1 MTQRDLIKSEYPDV
15 SDDVVTFAMKGA
27 EIYGGDWNS
36 LTSSQKKGIMNRAKD
51 NDAGIA
57 SSLDEQNEINERNR
71 IGSEE
76 YNKANEKSSNE
87 KLKENIKEDLSY
99 LTSKAENSITSVNTE
114 AENSGND
121 KIKNLDKTYD
131 YSDIEKENKDNIKAG
146 EKENDAIISEAL
158 ADGDLDP
165 STLSGNQV
173 EKNLLKMTDVAGRP
187 IFTQNKDGSYT
198 VAPDLTKKEFLE
210 AVGGKKS
217 NTTKNILTSLSAGLV
232 LLGIPVPNLGTIYTN
247 FSGENYDE
255 LYDEYKTQQSLLR
268 EGLNNQLAEGFGI
281 LVKGAA
287 SRDDDINKAT
297 DEDYQK
303 ADNANR
309 SKELGWDL
317 KKMEAEGTI
326 SKNQAV
332 SLEKLMKDLDKEQQI
347 FIYDLQS
354 RMEPAKQAEMLKLL
368 ANFSSEELKQFSRR
382 MKEYDPNNSL
392 TKEDLTRL
400 SLQVASDIVGNVSGA
415 ASKLIGSDKKIKTFI
430 SGSKLFGR
438 KGV

>member
-1 MTQRDLIKSEYPDV
+1 MTDREYLKSEYPDATDTQISLMMNELTNV
-15 SDDVVTFAMKGA
+15 YSGVQTSTKSQRDGA
-27 EIYGGDWNS
+27 F
-36 LTSSQKKGIMNRAKD
+36 KRAKD
-51 NDAGIA
+51 GADGNPR
-57 SSLDEQNEINERNR
+57 SLDAMNELNEINR

-76 YNKANEKSSNE
+76 YNKANEKSNNE
-87 KLKENIKEDLSY
+87 KLKENIKEDLSD
-99 LTSKAENSITSVNTE
+99 LTSKAESSITSVDTE
-114 AENSGND
+114 AEASGNE
-121 KIKNLDKTYD
+121 KIKNLNKTYD
-131 YSDIEKENKDNIKAG
+131 YSDIEKENKNNIKAG
-146 EKENDAIISEAL
+146 EKENDAMISEAL

-165 STLSGNQV
+165 NTLSGNQV

-232 LLGIPVPNLGTIYTN
+232 LLGIPVPNLGKIYTN

-268 EGLNNQLAEGFGI
+268 EGLNNQLSEGFGI
-281 LVKGAA
+281 VVKGAA
-287 SRDDDINKAT
+287 SRDDDINKAS
-297 DEDYQK
+297 DKDYQK
-303 ADNANR
+303 ADDANR
-309 SKELGWDL
+309 SKEYGWDL
-317 KKMEAEGTI
+317 KKMEAEGEI
-326 SKNQAV
+326 SKEQSV
-332 SLEKLMKDLDKEQQI
+332 KLEKLMKDLDKEQQL

-354 RMEPAKQAEMLKLL
+354 RMEPAKHAEMLKLL
-368 ANFSSEELKQFSRR
+368 SNFNSEELKQFSRR

-400 SLQVASDIVGNVSGA
+400 ALQAAADIVGDVTGA
-415 ASKLIGSDKKIKTFI
+415 ASKLIGSDKNIKTFI

>member
-1 MTQRDLIKSEYPDV
+1 M
-15 SDDVVTFAMKGA
+15 
-27 EIYGGDWNS
+27 
-36 LTSSQKKGIMNRAKD
+36 
-51 NDAGIA
+51 
-57 SSLDEQNEINERNR
+57 
-71 IGSEE
+71 
-76 YNKANEKSSNE
+76 
-87 KLKENIKEDLSY
+87 
-99 LTSKAENSITSVNTE
+99 
-114 AENSGND
+114 
-121 KIKNLDKTYD
+121 
-131 YSDIEKENKDNIKAG
+131 
-146 EKENDAIISEAL
+146 ISEAL

-165 STLSGNQV
+165 NTLSGNQV

-232 LLGIPVPNLGTIYTN
+232 LLGIPVPNLGKIYTN

-268 EGLNNQLAEGFGI
+268 EGLNNQLSEGFGI
-281 LVKGAA
+281 VVKGAA
-287 SRDDDINKAT
+287 SRDDDINKAS
-297 DEDYQK
+297 DKDYQK
-303 ADNANR
+303 ADDANR
-309 SKELGWDL
+309 SKEYGWDL
-317 KKMEAEGTI
+317 KKMEAEGEI
-326 SKNQAV
+326 SKEQSV
-332 SLEKLMKDLDKEQQI
+332 KLEKLMKDLDKEQQL

-354 RMEPAKQAEMLKLL
+354 RMEPAKHAEMLKLL
-368 ANFSSEELKQFSRR
+368 SNFNSEELKQFSRR

-400 SLQVASDIVGNVSGA
+400 ALQAAADIVGDVTGA
-415 ASKLIGSDKKIKTFI
+415 ASKLIGSDKNIKTFI

>member
-1 MTQRDLIKSEYPDV
+1 MTQRDLIKSYDPSLSEDEV
-15 SDDVVTFAMKGA
+15 SFAMDELNSSA
-27 EIYGGDWNS
+27 YSGDWNS
-36 LTSSQKKGIMNRAKD
+36 LTNIQKKGITKRAKETA
-51 NDAGIA
+51 AGNT
-57 SSLDEQNEINERNR
+57 SSLDALNSLNERNR
-71 IGSEE
+71 VGSEE
-76 YNKANEKSSNE
+76 YNKAHEKSNNE
-87 KLKENIKEDLSY
+87 KLKENIKEDLSD
-99 LTSKAENSITSVNTE
+99 LTSKAEKSITSVNNE
-114 AENSGND
+114 AETSGND
-121 KIKNLDKTYD
+121 KIKDLKNTYD
-131 YSDIEKENKDNIKAG
+131 YSNIEKENKNNIKAG
-146 EKENDAIISEAL
+146 EKENDDMISEAL

-165 STLSGNQV
+165 NTLSGNQV

-232 LLGIPVPNLGTIYTN
+232 LLGIPVPNLGKIYTN

-268 EGLNNQLAEGFGI
+268 EGLNNQLSEGFGI
-281 LVKGAA
+281 VVKGAA
-287 SRDDDINKAT
+287 SRDDDINKAS
-297 DEDYQK
+297 DKDYQK

-309 SKELGWDL
+309 NKELGWDL
-317 KKMEAEGTI
+317 KKMVAEGAI
-326 SKNQAV
+326 SNNQAV
-332 SLEKLMKDLDKEQQI
+332 KLEKLLKDLDKEQPM

-354 RMEPAKQAEMLKLL
+354 RMEPAKHAEMLKLL
-368 ANFSSEELKQFSRR
+368 SNFSSEELKQFSRR

-400 SLQVASDIVGNVSGA
+400 ALNAASNIVDGA
-415 ASKLIGSDKKIKTFI
+415 ASRLIGSDKNIKTFI
-430 SGSKLFGR
+430 SGSKLFRR

>member
-1 MTQRDLIKSEYPDV
+1 MTNQ
-15 SDDVVTFAMKGA
+15 
-27 EIYGGDWNS
+27 EILD
-36 LTSSQKKGIMNRAKD
+36 
-51 NDAGIA
+51 
-57 SSLDEQNEINERNR
+57 SLDENKKAIANNILANENGGLGVHDVNSLPNSTFKR
-71 IGSEE
+71 IMSQVDAAADGEE
-76 YNKANEKSSNE
+76 VIYPSATTEAIKANRERDAEAFTKANSTT
-87 KLKENIKEDLSY
+87 LKDAIDNTVNDAK
-99 LTSKAENSITSVNTE
+99 NNITSTNSE
-114 AENSGND
+114 AEASGND
-121 KIKNLDKTYD
+121 KIKDLKNTYD
-131 YSDIEKENKDNIKAG
+131 YSNIEKENKNNVKAG
-146 EKENDAIISEAL
+146 EKENDDMIYEAL

-165 STLSGNQV
+165 STLDGNQV

-187 IFTQNKDGSYT
+187 VFTQNKDGSYT

-232 LLGIPVPNLGTIYTN
+232 LLGIPVPNLGKIYTN

-281 LVKGAA
+281 IVKGAA
-287 SRDDDINKAT
+287 SRDDGINKAS
-297 DEDYQK
+297 DKDYQK

-309 SKELGWDL
+309 SKEYGWDL

-326 SKNQAV
+326 STNQKV
-332 SLEKLMKDLDKEQQI
+332 KLEKLMKDLDKEQQT

-354 RMEPAKQAEMLKLL
+354 RMEPAKHAEMLKLL
-368 ANFSSEELKQFSRR
+368 SNFNSEELKQFSRR

-400 SLQVASDIVGNVSGA
+400 SLQAASDIVSGA
-415 ASKLIGSDKKIKTFI
+415 ASKLIGSDKNIKTFI

>member
-1 MTQRDLIKSEYPDV
+1 MTNQEILDTLDEEYRAIAYNILANENGGLGVHDV
-15 SDDVVTFAMKGA
+15 
-27 EIYGGDWNS
+27 NS
-36 LTSSQKKGIMNRAKD
+36 LPKKTWDRIMRDTEALATGKEVSNPSATTEAIKANIERDAESFIKENNTTLKD
-51 NDAGIA
+51 HIDNTMNDA
-57 SSLDEQNEINERNR
+57 
-71 IGSEE
+71 
-76 YNKANEKSSNE
+76 K
-87 KLKENIKEDLSY
+87 
-99 LTSKAENSITSVNTE
+99 NSITATDDKAE
-114 AENSGND
+114 ASGNE
-121 KIKNLDKTYD
+121 KIKNLNKTYD
-131 YSDIEKENKDNIKAG
+131 YSNIEKENKNNIKAG
-146 EKENDAIISEAL
+146 EKENDDIISEAL

-165 STLSGNQV
+165 STLDGNQV

-198 VAPDLTKKEFLE
+198 IAQDLTKKEFLE

-232 LLGIPVPNLGTIYTN
+232 LLGIPVPNLGKIYTN
-247 FSGENYDE
+247 YTGENYDE

-268 EGLNNQLAEGFGI
+268 EGLNNQLSEGFGI
-281 LVKGAA
+281 VVKGAA
-287 SRDDDINKAT
+287 SRDDDINKAR

-309 SKELGWDL
+309 SKDYGWDL

-326 SKNQAV
+326 SKNQSV
-332 SLEKLMKDLDKEQQI
+332 KLEKLMKDLDKEQQT

-354 RMEPAKQAEMLKLL
+354 RMEPAKHAEMLKLL
-368 ANFSSEELKQFSRR
+368 SNFSSEELKQFSRR

-400 SLQVASDIVGNVSGA
+400 ALQAASNIVGEAAGA
-415 ASKLIGSDKKIKTFI
+415 ASKLIGSDKNIKSFI
-430 SGSKLFGR
+430 SGSRLFGR

>member
-51 NDAGIA
+51 NAAGIA

>member
-1 MTQRDLIKSEYPDV
+1 MTKQ
-15 SDDVVTFAMKGA
+15 
-27 EIYGGDWNS
+27 EIYDALPEDKKAIANTILANENAGMGVHDVNS
-36 LTSSQKKGIMNRAKD
+36 LPDRTFERIMNDTEALYNKD
-51 NDAGIA
+51 YKKVSQPSATTEAIKANREKDAEAFTKSNSTTLKDAINNTVNDAK
-57 SSLDEQNEINERNR
+57 N
-71 IGSEE
+71 
-76 YNKANEKSSNE
+76 
-87 KLKENIKEDLSY
+87 NI
-99 LTSKAENSITSVNTE
+99 TATNTE
-114 AENSGND
+114 AEKSGND
-121 KIKNLDKTYD
+121 KIKDLDDTYD
-131 YSDIEKENKDNIKAG
+131 YSGIEKENKDNIKAG
-146 EKENDAIISEAL
+146 EKENASIVNEAL
-158 ADGDLDP
+158 ANGELDP
-165 STLSGNQV
+165 NTLSGNQV

-309 SKELGWDL
+309 SKEQGWDF
-317 KKMEAEGTI
+317 KRMVAEGTI
-326 SKNQAV
+326 NENQAV
-332 SLEKLMKDLDKEQQI
+332 SLEKSLKDLDKEQQT
-347 FIYDLQS
+347 FIYGLQS
-354 RMEPAKQAEMLKLL
+354 RMEPAKHAELLKLL

-382 MKEYDPNNSL
+382 MKEFDPNNSL

-400 SLQVASDIVGNVSGA
+400 SLQAASNIVGDISGA

>member
-1 MTQRDLIKSEYPDV
+1 MTKQERLDALPEDRKAIAYNLLANENAGMGVHDVNNMPDKAFERIMNDTEALYNGRDV
-15 SDDVVTFAMKGA
+15 SQPSATTEAIKANRERDA
-27 EIYGGDWNS
+27 EAFTKANNTT
-36 LTSSQKKGIMNRAKD
+36 LKD
-51 NDAGIA
+51 AIDNTINDA
-57 SSLDEQNEINERNR
+57 
-71 IGSEE
+71 
-76 YNKANEKSSNE
+76 K
-87 KLKENIKEDLSY
+87 
-99 LTSKAENSITSVNTE
+99 NSITATNTE

-131 YSDIEKENKDNIKAG
+131 NSNIEKENKNNVKAG
-146 EKENDAIISEAL
+146 EKENDSIVNEAL
-158 ADGDLDP
+158 ANGDLDP
-165 STLSGNQV
+165 NTLSGNQV

-217 NTTKNILTSLSAGLV
+217 NTTKNILTSLTAGLV
-232 LLGIPVPNLGTIYTN
+232 LLGIPVPNLGKIYTN

-268 EGLNNQLAEGFGI
+268 EGLNNQLSEGFGI

-287 SRDDDINKAT
+287 SRDDDINKAN
-297 DEDYQK
+297 DKDYQK
-303 ADNANR
+303 ADNVNR
-309 SKELGWDL
+309 NKELGWDL

-326 SKNQAV
+326 SANQSV
-332 SLEKLMKDLDKEQQI
+332 KLEKLMKDLDKEQQT

-354 RMEPAKQAEMLKLL
+354 RIEPAKHAEMLKLL

-400 SLQVASDIVGNVSGA
+400 SLQVASNIVGEAAGA
-415 ASKLIGSDKKIKTFI
+415 AGKLIGSDKNIKTFI
-430 SGSKLFGR
+430 SGSKLFGK

>member
-1 MTQRDLIKSEYPDV
+1 MTNQ
-15 SDDVVTFAMKGA
+15 
-27 EIYGGDWNS
+27 EILD
-36 LTSSQKKGIMNRAKD
+36 
-51 NDAGIA
+51 
-57 SSLDEQNEINERNR
+57 SLDEKSRAAANAIL
-71 IGSEE
+71 
-76 YNKANEKSSNE
+76 ANENGGLGVFDVNSLPKSTWDRIMRDTEALATGKEVSNPSATTE
-87 KLKENIKEDLSY
+87 AI
-99 LTSKAENSITSVNTE
+99 KAEIERDTEAFIKGNNTTLKDAINDSVNDAKNNITATNIE

-121 KIKNLDKTYD
+121 KIKDLKSIYD
-131 YSDIEKENKDNIKAG
+131 YSDIEKENKNNVKAG

-165 STLSGNQV
+165 NTLSGNQI

-198 VAPDLTKKEFLE
+198 VARDLTKKEFLE

-232 LLGIPVPNLGTIYTN
+232 LLGIPVPNLGKIYTN
-247 FSGENYDE
+247 YTGENYDE
-255 LYDEYKTQQSLLR
+255 LYNEYKTQQSLLR
-268 EGLNNQLAEGFGI
+268 EGLNSQLSEGFGI
-281 LVKGAA
+281 VVKGAA
-287 SRDDDINKAT
+287 SRDDDINKAS
-297 DEDYQK
+297 DKDYQK

-309 SKELGWDL
+309 SKEQGWDL

-326 SKNQAV
+326 SRNQSV
-332 SLEKLMKDLDKEQQI
+332 KLEKLMKDLDKEQQT

-354 RMEPAKQAEMLKLL
+354 KMEPAKQVEMLKLL
-368 ANFSSEELKQFSRR
+368 SNFSSEELKQFSRR

-400 SLQVASDIVGNVSGA
+400 TLQVASNIIGDVAGS
-415 ASKLIGSDKKIKTFI
+415 ASKLIGSDKNIKSFI

>member
-1 MTQRDLIKSEYPDV
+1 MTNQ
-15 SDDVVTFAMKGA
+15 
-27 EIYGGDWNS
+27 EILDS
-36 LTSSQKKGIMNRAKD
+36 L
-51 NDAGIA
+51 
-57 SSLDEQNEINERNR
+57 
-71 IGSEE
+71 SEE
-76 YNKANEKSSNE
+76 DRAVYYNILANENGGMGFHDVNSIPKATWDRIDGEAKAILNDEEVRYPSANTEAIKAERKRDAEAFTKANNTT
-87 KLKENIKEDLSY
+87 LKEDLDN
-99 LTSKAENSITSVNTE
+99 TVNDFKNDITATNSE
-114 AENSGND
+114 AEASGND
-121 KIKNLDKTYD
+121 KIKDLKNTYD
-131 YSDIEKENKDNIKAG
+131 YSNIEKENKNNIKAG
-146 EKENDAIISEAL
+146 EKENDDMISEAL

-165 STLSGNQV
+165 NTLSGNQV

-232 LLGIPVPNLGTIYTN
+232 LLGIPVPNLGKIYTN
-247 FSGENYDE
+247 FSGENSDE

-268 EGLNNQLAEGFGI
+268 EGLNNQLSEGFGI
-281 LVKGAA
+281 VVKGAA
-287 SRDDDINKAT
+287 SRDNDINKAS
-297 DEDYQK
+297 DKDYQK

-309 SKELGWDL
+309 SKEYGWDL

-326 SKNQAV
+326 SANQSV
-332 SLEKLMKDLDKEQQI
+332 KLEKLMKDLDKEQQT

-354 RMEPAKQAEMLKLL
+354 RMEPAKHAEMLKLL
-368 ANFSSEELKQFSRR
+368 SNFNSEELKQFSRR

-400 SLQVASDIVGNVSGA
+400 ALQAASNIVNGA
-415 ASKLIGSDKKIKTFI
+415 ASKLIGSDKNIKTFI
-430 SGSKLFGR
+430 SGSKLFRR

>member
-1 MTQRDLIKSEYPDV
+1 MTNQ
-15 SDDVVTFAMKGA
+15 
-27 EIYGGDWNS
+27 EILD
-36 LTSSQKKGIMNRAKD
+36 
-51 NDAGIA
+51 
-57 SSLDEQNEINERNR
+57 SLDEEKRAIVNDLLKNENAGLGVHDVNSLPNSTFKRIMSQADSAAKGEEVIYPSATTEAIKADRERDAEAFNE
-71 IGSEE
+71 
-76 YNKANEKSSNE
+76 ANSTT
-87 KLKENIKEDLSY
+87 LED
-99 LTSKAENSITSVNTE
+99 TIDNTVNDAKNSITATNSE
-114 AENSGND
+114 AEASGNE
-121 KIKNLDKTYD
+121 KIKNLNNTYD
-131 YSDIEKENKDNIKAG
+131 YSGIEKENKNNIKAG
-146 EKENDAIISEAL
+146 EKENDAMISEAL

-165 STLSGNQV
+165 NTLSGNQV

-198 VAPDLTKKEFLE
+198 IAPDLTKKEFLE

-232 LLGIPVPNLGTIYTN
+232 LLGIPVPNLGKIYTN

-268 EGLNNQLAEGFGI
+268 EGLNNQLSEGFGI
-281 LVKGAA
+281 VVKGAA
-287 SRDDDINKAT
+287 SRDDDINKAS
-297 DEDYQK
+297 DKDYQK

-317 KKMEAEGTI
+317 KKMVAEGDI
-326 SKNQAV
+326 SANQSV
-332 SLEKLMKDLDKEQQI
+332 KLEKLMKDLDKEQQT

-354 RMEPAKQAEMLKLL
+354 RMEPAKHVEMLKLL
-368 ANFSSEELKQFSRR
+368 SNFSPEELKQFSRR

-400 SLQVASDIVGNVSGA
+400 AVQAASDIVGEAAGA
-415 ASKLIGSDKKIKTFI
+415 ASKLIGSDKNIKTFI

>member
-1 MTQRDLIKSEYPDV
+1 MTQKDLIKSYDPDL
-15 SDDVVTFAMKGA
+15 SDDAVTYAMK
-27 EIYGGDWNS
+27 ELDLVYGGDWNS
-36 LTSSQKKGIMNRAKD
+36 LTNIQKKGIAKRAKD
-51 NDAGIA
+51 KDAGKA
-57 SSLDEQNEINERNR
+57 YSLDDLNEINERNR
-71 IGSEE
+71 VGSEE
-76 YNKANEKSSNE
+76 YNKANEKSNGE
-87 KLKENIKEDLSY
+87 KLKENIKEDLSD
-99 LTSKAENSITSVNTE
+99 LTSKAENNITATNSE
-114 AENSGND
+114 AEASGND
-121 KIKNLDKTYD
+121 KIKDLKNTYD
-131 YSDIEKENKDNIKAG
+131 YSNIEKENKNNIKAG
-146 EKENDAIISEAL
+146 EKENDAMISEAL

-165 STLSGNQV
+165 NTLSGNQV

-187 IFTQNKDGSYT
+187 VFTQNKDGSYT

-232 LLGIPVPNLGTIYTN
+232 LLGIPVPNLGKIYTN

-268 EGLNNQLAEGFGI
+268 EGLNNQLSEGFGI
-281 LVKGAA
+281 IVKGAA
-287 SRDDDINKAT
+287 SRDDGINKAS
-297 DEDYQK
+297 DKDYQK

-317 KKMEAEGTI
+317 KKMEAEGVI
-326 SKNQAV
+326 SANQSV
-332 SLEKLMKDLDKEQQI
+332 KLEKLMKDLDKEQQM

-354 RMEPAKQAEMLKLL
+354 RMEPAKHAEMLKLL
-368 ANFSSEELKQFSRR
+368 SNFNSEELKQFSRR

-400 SLQVASDIVGNVSGA
+400 ALQAASDIVGGA
-415 ASKLIGSDKKIKTFI
+415 ASKLIGSDKNIKTFI
-430 SGSKLFGR
+430 SGSKLFRR